1 MTKIDAERRGRCIK
15 PDSEVVEELQRSL
28 SCPWSPL
35 LEQLK
40 LEDSEDS
47 LCDRSRGRTLDTFN
61 LGRPRPAI
69 T

>member
-1 MTKIDAERRGRCIK
+1 MTKIDTERRGRWIK

-28 SCPWSPL
+28 SSPWSPL

-47 LCDRSRGRTLDTFN
+47 LCDRSRERTLNTFD

-69 T
+69 S